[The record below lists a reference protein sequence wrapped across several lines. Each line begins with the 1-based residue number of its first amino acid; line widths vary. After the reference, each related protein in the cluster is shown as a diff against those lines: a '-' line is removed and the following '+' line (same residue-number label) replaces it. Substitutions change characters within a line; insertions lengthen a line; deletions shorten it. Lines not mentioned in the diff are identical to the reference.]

1 MKITD
6 GKERLLFE
14 QCFEEE
20 EYELMMKCCEFQ
32 RNRRPK
38 LIEVKTRLIEIH
50 ENAGTCAY
58 YFPSL
63 NVSYFQIG

>member
-50 ENAGTCAY
+50 EMQVLVHII
-58 YFPSL
+58 FPH
-63 NVSYFQIG
+63 